1 MMATVDSLMFGYI
14 FGSLFISPMGLSI
27 MSCRIFSACCAVFLI
42 VGCSSTGVIP
52 VDRDS
57 YMIGKKDGYPGLGV
71 SLSNKAEVYQE
82 ANSFCNGKDQDVETL
97 NLVVT
102 PAAPGRLGS
111 TELRFKCVSRGVGS
125 AKPHV
130 RESDQILEIRTR

>member
-1 MMATVDSLMFGYI
+1 MFNRS
-14 FGSLFISPMGLSI
+14 FVLGLVLV
-27 MSCRIFSACCAVFLI
+27 ALA
-42 VGCSSTGVIP
+42 GCSSTGVIP

-57 YMIGKKDGYPGLGV
+57 YMIGKKDGSPGLGV

-82 ANSFCNGKDQDVETL
+82 ANAFCAAKGLDVETL

-102 PAAPGRLGS
+102 PAALARLGS
-111 TELRFKCVSRGVGS
+111 TELRFKCVPKGTDS
-125 AKPHV
+125 AKPHI

>member
-1 MMATVDSLMFGYI
+1 MCIRVLTLGVVLVAL
-14 FGSLFISPMGLSI
+14 
-27 MSCRIFSACCAVFLI
+27 

-57 YMIGKKDGYPGLGV
+57 YMIGKKDGSPGLGV

-82 ANSFCNGKDQDVETL
+82 ANAFCATKGLEVETL

-102 PAAPGRLGS
+102 PAALARFGS
-111 TELRFKCVSRGVGS
+111 TELRFKCVPKGTDS

>member
-1 MMATVDSLMFGYI
+1 MCIRVLTFGI
-14 FGSLFISPMGLSI
+14 VLVAL
-27 MSCRIFSACCAVFLI
+27 

-57 YMIGKKDGYPGLGV
+57 YMIGKKDGSPGLGV

-82 ANSFCNGKDQDVETL
+82 ANAFCATKGLEVETL
-97 NLVVT
+97 NLSVT
-102 PAAPGRLGS
+102 PAALARLGS
-111 TELRFKCVSRGVGS
+111 TELRFKCVPKGADT

-130 RESDQILEIRTR
+130 RESDQIWEIRTR